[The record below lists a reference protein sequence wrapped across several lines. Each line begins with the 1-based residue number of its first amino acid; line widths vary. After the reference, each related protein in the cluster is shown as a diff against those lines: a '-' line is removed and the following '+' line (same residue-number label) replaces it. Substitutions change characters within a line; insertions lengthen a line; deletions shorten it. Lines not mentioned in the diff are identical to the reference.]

1 MKKRATC
8 LMLISLFS
16 LSLLTGCNSSG
27 GSTSGED
34 DMFDD
39 DIGKDDDQ
47 KEKFTFKS
55 DGWTAYPID
64 NSVSNENG
72 SMSYEIFVRSFYDSN
87 NDGIGD
93 FRGVASKLDYLKDM
107 GIKTVWLMPIHPSP
121 TYHGYDVTDYYAVNP
136 DYGTM
141 DDFDY
146 LVEEAGKRHID
157 IMLDMVLNHSSD
169 QHQWFKKSLEDFANQ
184 NADEDSKADWYVWSV
199 GQGKDYKIYNGQ
211 AYTYEAGFGASMP
224 DFNLDSTAVRA
235 EMEKITKHWIDH
247 GVKGFR
253 LDAVKYYYPAE
264 TGSIEFMDWL
274 EDTAHKYDSNFYMVG
289 ECWTSQQIV
298 QRYHKSKL
306 DSFFNFNSS
315 REGSGA
321 DGLIPLIKRI
331 TNGNNFG
338 NAIEQ
343 NEKIIKQNN
352 PNAYSSYFFSNHDM
366 DRVSNSLTEEYASTA
381 INVLAT
387 MPGTPFLYYGEEIL
401 LKGERQGADS
411 SDARRRLPM
420 IWSKNDKTGECEF
433 PEKNRPDLSTN
444 DQVKDG
450 VADQLSKPFSVLNAY
465 RYAINVRNKYPI
477 FKHGVFTN
485 ITESLKAD
493 DKRLVGYK
501 LSTGDNSTAVVVIH
515 NLSLFAATMD
525 MPGGMKIAE
534 QLNPNRKLSEVDE
547 QGKLHI
553 YGGNSVILTYNQDYS
568 L

>member
-1 MKKRATC
+1 
-8 LMLISLFS
+8 MLTSLFS
-16 LSLLTGCNSSG
+16 LSLLTACNSG
-27 GSTSGED
+27 GQDNNQD

-39 DIGKDDDQ
+39 DTDKKDD
-47 KEKFTFKS
+47 ETSKFTFKS

-64 NSVSNENG
+64 ETVSNENG

-93 FRGVASKLDYLKDM
+93 FRGVAAKLDYLQSL

-136 DYGTM
+136 DFGTM

-146 LVEEAGKRHID
+146 LVSEASKRHID

-169 QHQWFKKSLEDFANQ
+169 QHPWFRQSLEDFANQ
-184 NADEDSKADWYVWSV
+184 NAEEGSKADWYVWTV
-199 GQGKDYKIYNGQ
+199 GQGKSYKICNGN
-211 AYTYEAGFGASMP
+211 AYTYEANFEGGMP

-253 LDAVKYYYPAE
+253 LDAVKYYYTAE
-264 TGSIEFMDWL
+264 SKTVEFMDWL
-274 EDTAHKYDSNFYMVG
+274 EDTAHKYDPNFYMVG

-306 DSFFNFNSS
+306 DSFFNFDSS
-315 REGSGA
+315 IAGTSN
-321 DGLIPLIKRI
+321 DSIVSLIKRV
-331 TNGNNFG
+331 TKGNAFG
-338 NAIEQ
+338 NAIET
-343 NEKIIKQNN
+343 NEKAIKANN

-366 DRVSNSLTEEYASTA
+366 DRISSNLPKENASTA

-387 MPGTPFLYYGEEIL
+387 MPGTPFIYYGEEIL
-401 LKGERQGADS
+401 LKGTRLGTDG

-420 IWSKNDKTGECEF
+420 VWSKNNKTGECEF
-433 PEKNRPDLSTN
+433 PEKNRPDLATN
-444 DQVKDG
+444 DQVTDG
-450 VADQLSKPFSVLNAY
+450 VEDQLSKPFSTLNAY
-465 RYAINVRNKYPI
+465 RYAINVRNKYPV
-477 FKHGVFTN
+477 FKHGLFTN
-485 ITESLKAD
+485 ITKSLNAND
-493 DKRLVGYK
+493 ERLVGYK
-501 LSTGDNSTAVVVIH
+501 ISTGDNSTAVVVIH

-534 QLNPNRKLSEVDE
+534 QLNPSRKLSEVDE

-553 YGGNSVILTYNQDYS
+553 YGGNSVILTYNQDS
-568 L
+568 SK